1 VEFTIPSSVDPAWL
15 EKILEEKF
23 AMIIKDSDP
32 EESLSNMEKRIYNR
46 TFVNLVNQISCR
58 AIQDYDHPDTNDE
71 VHLLSSSGFQE
82 IVETQLRKEKA
93 LSPRALLK
101 WIADE
106 RDGITI
112 EKIFDDEEWIDPRLD
127 LVRQLIE
134 YKKFK
139 DAAGQLLE
147 LETLQS
153 EAFAYGGE
161 KPVFEEGPEDAGQAL
176 GDIGLFD
183 LLSAFQEVLARAPM
197 EPLGHLEP
205 IRWSVPDKMESIIS
219 LTKARGQVV
228 FSKLFNTESH
238 RGEVIVTFLALL
250 ELLRLRQ
257 ISLHQNAAFHEILI
271 LPAEDLSAAGLPAP
285 VIGGGEHVES

>member
-1 VEFTIPSSVDPAWL
+1 MSIE
-15 EKILEEKF
+15 
-23 AMIIKDSDP
+23 
-32 EESLSNMEKRIYNR
+32 
-46 TFVNLVNQISCR
+46 
-58 AIQDYDHPDTNDE
+58 
-71 VHLLSSSGFQE
+71 
-82 IVETQLRKEKA
+82 
-93 LSPRALLK
+93 ALL
-101 WIADE
+101 ADDYKVDLE
-106 RDGITI
+106 VFEGPLDLLLYLIRREEVDIYDIPI
-112 EKIFDDEEWIDPRLD
+112 EKITAQYMSYLEVMRMLDLNIAGEFLVMAATLMMIKSRMLLPVESRAAEEEGEEEWIDPRLD

-147 LETLQS
+147 LEALQS

-161 KPVFEEGPEDAGQAL
+161 KPVFEKEPEDAGQAL

-183 LLSAFQEVLARAPM
+183 LLSAFQEVLTRAPM

-205 IRWSVPDKMESIIS
+205 IRWSVPDKMESIGAMV
-219 LTKARGQVV
+219 KAGGRIE
-228 FSKLFNTESH
+228 FSKLFNPESH

-271 LPAEDLSAAGLPAP
+271 LPAEDLPSAGLPPP